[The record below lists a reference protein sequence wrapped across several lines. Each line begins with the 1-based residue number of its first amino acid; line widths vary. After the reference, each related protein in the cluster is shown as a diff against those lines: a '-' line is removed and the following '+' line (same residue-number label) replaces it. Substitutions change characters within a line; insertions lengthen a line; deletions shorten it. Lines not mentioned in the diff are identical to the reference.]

1 MGLGVE
7 EYCKMQLDLSPRL
20 RLLIHSFKGNPL
32 ELTPNKFIIKEV
44 LKLTELT
51 DKIEIMISF
60 PLHFFAFVHLFLFTL
75 NSSHLTLFLLFTFS
89 VLYFYLIR

>member
-32 ELTPNKFIIKEV
+32 ELTPNKFVIKEF
-44 LKLTELT
+44 LKLTALQI
-51 DKIEIMISF
+51 K
-60 PLHFFAFVHLFLFTL
+60 
-75 NSSHLTLFLLFTFS
+75 
-89 VLYFYLIR
+89 

>member
-7 EYCKMQLDLSPRL
+7 EYCKMQLDLSARL

-60 PLHFFAFVHLFLFTL
+60 
-75 NSSHLTLFLLFTFS
+75 SSHFYFCSFVFS
-89 VLYFYLIR
+89 SH